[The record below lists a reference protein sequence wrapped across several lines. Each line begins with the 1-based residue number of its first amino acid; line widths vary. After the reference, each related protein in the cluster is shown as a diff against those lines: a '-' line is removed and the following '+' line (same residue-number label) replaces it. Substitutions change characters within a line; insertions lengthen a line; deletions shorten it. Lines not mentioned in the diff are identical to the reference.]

1 MRIGIRAHDVAY
13 APLEELI
20 PNIHAQGFH
29 CMHIALSKSIKEF
42 KPGVETMTPGLA
54 MYIKELCTENKVDVA
69 VLGCYLNLC
78 NPNPEKHKEIVE
90 KYKAHIRF
98 ASILGC
104 GVVGTETGA
113 VNEEYKYEPA
123 NHSEEALQCFIDNL
137 RPIVKYAEQFGVI
150 VAIEPV
156 WKHIVYTVERARKVL
171 DAIDSPNLQ
180 IIFDPVN
187 LLCVDNLAQQ
197 DEIIEKAKEEGE
209 IASVGMPAD
218 WANWKGSWEAF
229 TEKYG
234 IAHEDTDMSSAEE
247 LSTFDTEKDAPTKDM
262 GDVGQAFG
270 PTAMEM
276 DVVQPYKAS
285 TWDSIPDWAKDPDG
299 NWVITYLGTMSC
311 MQNNKNVDETID
323 SWKALADSDCTVTI
337 GDVVRGASSQMAV
350 LSCAYALGGDL
361 DNLDPAFEFFEKLA
375 KEGRL
380 DAGAYSQERM
390 ERNEIDVLLTWDY
403 LTLQYRDLTL
413 ETVPEAS
420 IDCHVMKDGAIQSG
434 YCLVINKYAPH
445 PYSAALAVEYLLS
458 DEGQIDRAKG
468 YARPIRSDVELP
480 EELQAKMIDDA
491 EYTDMIPMTDNDAVT
506 EACTEIASRW
516 EEEIIPLMN

>member
-1 MRIGIRAHDVAY
+1 
-13 APLEELI
+13 
-20 PNIHAQGFH
+20 
-29 CMHIALSKSIKEF
+29 MHIALSKSIKEF

-197 DEIIEKAKEEGE
+197 DEIIEKAFDLLLKDIAVVHCKDYIVEGSELKSVAAGTGKGNPVTGGGLNYPLLLKKIKEH
-209 IASVGMPAD
+209 
-218 WANWKGSWEAF
+218 K
-229 TEKYG
+229 
-234 IAHEDTDMSSAEE
+234 
-247 LSTFDTEKDAPTKDM
+247 
-262 GDVGQAFG
+262 
-270 PTAMEM
+270 
-276 DVVQPYKAS
+276 PY
-285 TWDSIPDWAKDPDG
+285 
-299 NWVITYLGTMSC
+299 VHC
-311 MQNNKNVDETID
+311 
-323 SWKALADSDCTVTI
+323 
-337 GDVVRGASSQMAV
+337 
-350 LSCAYALGGDL
+350 
-361 DNLDPAFEFFEKLA
+361 
-375 KEGRL
+375 
-380 DAGAYSQERM
+380 
-390 ERNEIDVLLTWDY
+390 
-403 LTLQYRDLTL
+403 TL
-413 ETVPEAS
+413 ENTVPENA
-420 IDCHVMKDGAIQSG
+420 VATREFMERT
-434 YCLVINKYAPH
+434 YAE
-445 PYSAALAVEYLLS
+445 V
-458 DEGQIDRAKG
+458 
-468 YARPIRSDVELP
+468 
-480 EELQAKMIDDA
+480 
-491 EYTDMIPMTDNDAVT
+491 
-506 EACTEIASRW
+506 
-516 EEEIIPLMN
+516 